1 MTVAPPADAEYPV
14 WCEEKLRNADTD
26 QQGHVNNAVIAT
38 FFEAGRMEVF
48 AHPVLDRVRASS
60 LFVIARVV
68 IDYKRELFYP
78 GVVRVGS
85 RVSEIGRT
93 SFKFEQTLRS
103 GAHEVARAEATC
115 VLLDRGTRKPS
126 AVPDDVRSALLD
138 PANTR

>member
-1 MTVAPPADAEYPV
+1 MTVALPAESDYPF

-26 QQGHVNNAVIAT
+26 QQGHINNAVMAT

-103 GAHEVARAEATC
+103 GEHEVARAEATC
-115 VLLDRGTRKPS
+115 VLLDLGTRKPTP
-126 AVPDDVRSALLD
+126 VPEDVRAVLVTPSTA
-138 PANTR
+138 R

>member
-1 MTVAPPADAEYPV
+1 MNTTTTAITEYPF

-26 QQGHVNNAVIAT
+26 QQGHVNNAVMAS

-48 AHPVLDRVRASS
+48 AHPVLDAQRARTMFVVVR
-60 LFVIARVV
+60 LL

-85 RVSEIGRT
+85 RVTEIGRT

-103 GAHEVARAEATC
+103 GDVEVARAEATC
-115 VLLDRGTRKPS
+115 VMLDVATHKPTPVPDEVRAALLNPGGTR
-126 AVPDDVRSALLD
+126 
-138 PANTR
+138 

>member
-1 MTVAPPADAEYPV
+1 MSTALPQTQDYPF

-26 QQGHVNNAVIAT
+26 QQGHINNAVIAS

-48 AHPVLDRVRASS
+48 AQPALDPFRASS
-60 LFVIARVV
+60 LFVIVRVV

-93 SFKFEQTLRS
+93 SFTFEQTLRS
-103 GAHEVARAEATC
+103 GEHEVARAEATC
-115 VLLDRGTRKPS
+115 VLLDLATRKPTP
-126 AVPDDVRSALLD
+126 VPDSVRAALLN
-138 PANTR
+138 PSR

>member
-1 MTVAPPADAEYPV
+1 MTAALPLETDYPF

-26 QQGHVNNAVIAT
+26 QQGHINNAVMAS

-48 AHPVLDRVRASS
+48 AHPVLDRIRANS

-78 GVVRVGS
+78 GVVRIGS
-85 RVSEIGRT
+85 RVSEIGRS

-103 GAHEVARAEATC
+103 GEWEVARAEATC
-115 VLLDRGTRKPS
+115 VLLDLASRKPTP
-126 AVPDDVRSALLD
+126 VPEDARSVLINPSSVR
-138 PANTR
+138 

>member
-26 QQGHVNNAVIAT
+26 QQGHVNNAVIA
-38 FFEAGRMEVF
+38 A
-48 AHPVLDRVRASS
+48 LDAIRASS
-60 LFVIARVV
+60 LFVIVRVV

-85 RVSEIGRT
+85 RVTEIGRT

-103 GAHEVARAEATC
+103 GEHEVARAEATC
-115 VLLDRGTRKPS
+115 VLLDLATRKPTP
-126 AVPDDVRSALLD
+126 VPDTVRAAQLNPPPGS
-138 PANTR
+138 

>member
-1 MTVAPPADAEYPV
+1 MSTALPPVQDYPF

-26 QQGHVNNAVIAT
+26 QQGHINNAVMAT

-48 AHPVLDRVRASS
+48 AHPVLDRIRANS

-85 RVSEIGRT
+85 RVSEVGRT

-103 GAHEVARAEATC
+103 GEHEVARAEATC
-115 VLLDRGTRKPS
+115 VLLDLNTRKPTP
-126 AVPDDVRSALLD
+126 VPDDVRAVLINPS
-138 PANTR
+138 PAH

>member
-1 MTVAPPADAEYPV
+1 MSFALPLPEDYPF

-26 QQGHVNNAVIAT
+26 QQGHINNAVIAS

-48 AHPVLDRVRASS
+48 AQPSLDPFRASS
-60 LFVIARVV
+60 LFVIVRVL

-85 RVSEIGRT
+85 RVSDIGRT

-103 GAHEVARAEATC
+103 GEHEVARAEATC
-115 VLLDRGTRKPS
+115 VLLDLDTRKPKP
-126 AVPDDVRSALLD
+126 VPDSVRAALVQ
-138 PANTR
+138 PHG

>member
-1 MTVAPPADAEYPV
+1 MSSVLPPVQHYPF

-26 QQGHVNNAVIAT
+26 QQGHINNAVIAS

-48 AHPVLDRVRASS
+48 AQPALDPFRAIS
-60 LFVIARVV
+60 LFVIVRVV

-85 RVSEIGRT
+85 RVPEIGRT

-103 GAHEVARAEATC
+103 GEHEVARA
-115 VLLDRGTRKPS
+115 
-126 AVPDDVRSALLD
+126 
-138 PANTR
+138 